1 MLIPGLILITIGLL
15 VAIFLSPVLGI
26 IVLILGV
33 AAAAMSFS
41 GWGPGPGAA
50 RRTTIIERDRRPVTR
65 ERETIRETEI

>member
-41 GWGPGPGAA
+41 AWGPGPGAA